1 VLGLLLAALVGP
13 SGCRGEPGVPVHD
26 RVVPAACGTCVFG
39 MEGMAGCF
47 WAVEIDGTYHAVGG
61 NVPAVD
67 MVEAHQPGGMC
78 ATERQARVDG
88 SIRPDGRFLAT
99 RFELLPWDG
108 QGSGA
113 PAHQH

>member
-1 VLGLLLAALVGP
+1 VVGLLLAALVGAA
-13 SGCRGEPGVPVHD
+13 GCGADPGVPVED
-26 RVVPAACGTCVFG
+26 RVASVACGTCVFR

-47 WAVEIDGTYHAVGG
+47 WAVELDGEYHPMAGDI
-61 NVPAVD
+61 PPVD

-78 ATERQARVDG
+78 ATEREARVAG

-108 QGSGA
+108 EGSGA
-113 PAHQH
+113 PVHQH